1 MPLIGAGVPDMAG
14 MLIPPRFRRRAALRT
29 VGPVLAAF
37 ALLAVV
43 SGQTSA
49 SAAVSQPAKLTA
61 VSGNGA
67 FLSRVI
73 VLTNQQRAAH
83 GCRPLVAE
91 RRLMLAAQLH
101 TTDMATHNFF
111 DHYSQNRRSPAVRVA
126 ATGYR
131 YRTVAENIAY
141 GQRTPEAV
149 VAAWM
154 ASPGHRANI
163 LDCRLT
169 QIGVGYL
176 YNPAYVLNGRP
187 AVTAWTQDFGLPR

>member
-1 MPLIGAGVPDMAG
+1 MPLIGAGVPDVAG
-14 MLIPPRFRRRAALRT
+14 MQIPPRFRRRAALRT
-29 VGPVLAAF
+29 VGPVLAVL

-43 SGQTSA
+43 PGQTPA
-49 SAAVSQPAKLTA
+49 SAAVNRTVKVNA
-61 VSGNGA
+61 VTGNRA

-73 VLTNQQRAAH
+73 VLTNRQRAAKH
-83 GCRPLVAE
+83 CRPLVAE
-91 RRLMLAAQLH
+91 KRLMRSAQLH

-111 DHYSQNRRSPAVRVA
+111 SHYSRNGRSPAVRVA
-126 ATGYR
+126 VTGYR
-131 YRTVAENIAY
+131 FRTVAENIAY
-141 GQRTPEAV
+141 GQRTPDAV

-176 YNPAYVLNGRP
+176 YNPGYKLGSRK

>member
-1 MPLIGAGVPDMAG
+1 MAG
-14 MLIPPRFRRRAALRT
+14 MLKPPRFRRRAALRT

-43 SGQTSA
+43 SGQAPA
-49 SAAVSQPAKLTA
+49 SAAVSQAVKLNA

-67 FLSRVI
+67 LLSRVI
-73 VLTNQQRAAH
+73 MLTNQQRAAH
-83 GCRPLVAE
+83 GCKPLVAE
-91 RRLMLAAQLH
+91 KRLMRAAQLH

-111 DHYSQNRRSPAVRVA
+111 THPSRNGRTPAVRVVA
-126 ATGYR
+126 AGYHFR
-131 YRTVAENIAY
+131 IVAENIAA
-141 GQRTPEAV
+141 GQRTPDAV

-154 ASPGHRANI
+154 KSPGHRANI
-163 LDCRLT
+163 LNCKLT

-176 YNPAYVLNGRP
+176 SNPGYKVKGKS